1 MILVLPQLMKKNN
14 SYDYIAKIAAQN
26 IQDKYSE
33 HMSTAALSY
42 VASNLRDEFE
52 KNVGKNAF
60 EKYSSLLTAIDATES
75 IMRFIDS
82 TDKAPDIMD
91 EGVLV
96 NYMDQS
102 AKKAY
107 NVYIARRCSDSFD
120 SASLNDLRLS
130 AIMTL
135 IASKKAYSINILSG
149 KYDDKLEKI
158 NTVLKKLYLA
168 SDGAEC
174 EGYDYYPKKQK
185 ELLDSFNNL
194 IVSEITKTDNTEATS
209 VNSHSSKNDNQVSMN
224 DNKSNNSPHT
234 YVNKEYGWSVEL
246 PEEWVKYGS
255 VGE

>member
-1 MILVLPQLMKKNN
+1 MLGAVYNYDFSASSIDEKNN
-14 SYDYIAKIAAQN
+14 SDDYIAKIAAQN

-52 KNVGKNAF
+52 KNIGKNAF

-82 TDKAPDIMD
+82 TDKALDIMD

-135 IASKKAYSINILSG
+135 IASKKAYMGAAKSYIASANGLG
-149 KYDDKLEKI
+149 VRVVMDYDPD
-158 NTVLKKLYLA
+158 
-168 SDGAEC
+168 
-174 EGYDYYPKKQK
+174 
-185 ELLDSFNNL
+185 
-194 IVSEITKTDNTEATS
+194 TKTDTISFDTI
-209 VNSHSSKNDNQVSMN
+209 
-224 DNKSNNSPHT
+224 
-234 YVNKEYGWSVEL
+234 YGIKELDENLLVDFS
-246 PEEWVKYGS
+246 
-255 VGE
+255 